1 MIYRFA
7 DSELD
12 TELYELRCRGV
23 PRPAEPQVFDLL
35 RYLLENRD
43 RTVTKDELFKAI
55 WRGRFVSESTLSSRI
70 KAARQA
76 VNDTGSDQRIIRTV
90 HGRGFRFVAQV
101 EVGDGDRR
109 GRDQPLAETN
119 ASIAVLPFVNMS
131 GDPEQEYFSDGVTED
146 IITEL
151 SRFHSLL
158 VIARNSSFQ
167 YRGQTVDVKR
177 VGRDLG
183 VQYVVEGSVRRAHE
197 HIRITAQLVE
207 AGTGGHLWA
216 HRYDR
221 GLWDIFAIQDEVTT
235 AIVAAIAGQVQAAG
249 IDRVRRK
256 RTDNLAA
263 YDFFLRGLEHY
274 NRAGSDDTAPARDMF
289 ARAIDIDPNFAQAH
303 ALLAEMLVEIHHAEA
318 WSSSPADR
326 ATMLQHA
333 LKAAQTAV
341 ALDGNDA
348 ICHCALAYIYTER
361 KSFDAADHHFDIAA
375 RLNPNDANV
384 LASRSMLE
392 LHTGRSQQ
400 ALHSLELAI
409 RLNPTPPNWYWEL
422 LGLALYTLSRYAEA
436 AKALERATARRPYT
450 CRFLA
455 ACYAQ
460 MGRLSEARALV
471 SESLRQQPGFTLR
484 AWATVEPFESH
495 VDREHMLDGMRKAG
509 LPE

>member
-1 MIYRFA
+1 VIYRFA

-12 TELYELRCRGV
+12 TERYELHCEGV
-23 PRPAEPQVFDLL
+23 LRPVEPQVFDLL

-43 RTVTKDELFKAI
+43 RTVTKDELYKAI
-55 WRGRFVSESTLSSRI
+55 WQGRFVSESTLSSRI
-70 KAARQA
+70 KVVRQA
-76 VNDTGSDQRIIRTV
+76 VNDTGSHQRIIRTV

-101 EVGDGDRR
+101 EAGDGDRGER
-109 GRDQPLAETN
+109 HQPLSETN

-167 YRGQTVDVKR
+167 YRGQTVDVRR
-177 VGRDLG
+177 VGRELG

-197 HIRITAQLVE
+197 HVRITAQLVE
-207 AGTGGHLWA
+207 AVTCGHLWA
-216 HRYDR
+216 HHYDR
-221 GLWDIFAIQDEVTT
+221 GLRDIFAIQDEVTT
-235 AIVAAIAGQVQAAG
+235 AIVAAIAGQVQATG

-256 RTDNLAA
+256 RTDSLAA

-274 NRAGSDDTAPARDMF
+274 NRAGSEDTLPARDMF

-303 ALLAEMLVEIHHAEA
+303 ALLAEMVVEVHHAEV
-318 WSSSPADR
+318 WSSPPEDCA
-326 ATMLQHA
+326 ATLQQA
-333 LKAAQTAV
+333 LTLAQRAV

-348 ICHCALAYIYTER
+348 VCHRALAYVHTER
-361 KSFDAADHHFDIAA
+361 KSFDAAGHHFDIAA

-400 ALHSLELAI
+400 ALQSLDLAI

-422 LGLALYTLSRYAEA
+422 QGLALYNLSRYAEA
-436 AKALERATARRPYT
+436 AKAFERATARQPYVY
-450 CRFLA
+450 RFLA

-460 MGRLSEARALV
+460 MKRLSEARALA
-471 SESLRQQPGFTLR
+471 SESLRLQPGFTLR

-495 VDREHMLDGMRKAG
+495 VDRDHMLDGMRKAG